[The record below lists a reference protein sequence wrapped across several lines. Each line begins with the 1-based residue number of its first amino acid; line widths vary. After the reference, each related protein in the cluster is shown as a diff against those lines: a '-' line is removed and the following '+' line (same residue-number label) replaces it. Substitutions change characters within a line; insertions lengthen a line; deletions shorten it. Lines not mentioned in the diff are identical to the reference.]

1 MLFLVPQDPYVMD
14 ERDPIKS
21 NALDSSLWE
30 VATLQS
36 HVLPSVATAAKF
48 ISNPFPSA
56 EWDLASVL
64 EINENDVSSIRM
76 GKFFVIYT
84 WDSGVPPVSLI
95 FEAGLIFLFSFR
107 KLIIIYQA

>member
-1 MLFLVPQDPYVMD
+1 MD

-30 VATLQS
+30 VAALQS

-48 ISNPFPSA
+48 INNPFPTA

-64 EINENDVSSIRM
+64 EINENDVSIL
-76 GKFFVIYT
+76 G
-84 WDSGVPPVSLI
+84 P
-95 FEAGLIFLFSFR
+95 
-107 KLIIIYQA
+107 